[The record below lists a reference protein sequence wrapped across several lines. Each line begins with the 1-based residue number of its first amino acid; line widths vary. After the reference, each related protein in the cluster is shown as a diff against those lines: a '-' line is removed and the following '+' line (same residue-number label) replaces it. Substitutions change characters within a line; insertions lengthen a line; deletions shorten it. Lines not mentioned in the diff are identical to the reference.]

1 MLSKLNPSIKH
12 SNSATFISFFL
23 CKISSLVHLHLYSRL
38 FFRKTVKNR
47 RKTVAEMKI
56 SAIFYLGKVL
66 INCISLKKISHV
78 YPTVFPALNAH

>member
-1 MLSKLNPSIKH
+1 
-12 SNSATFISFFL
+12 
-23 CKISSLVHLHLYSRL
+23 VHLHLYLRP

-66 INCISLKKISHV
+66 INRISLKTISDV
-78 YPTVFPALNAH
+78 YPAVFPALSVEALRPVHHAWVATRLFDACMA